1 MTLNRIN
8 RKPVNKIVGVWLT
21 EDAEDACSCQNNV
34 SENSKKEYGQVAM
47 LTKLKYAGACTEDPI
62 EIYCVRSS
70 KDYCTVAFCYS
81 LTQKQSNKIE
91 NIQKTSFKIIFGIIL
106 LTTRQTVK

>member
-21 EDAEDACSCQNNV
+21 DDAEDACSCQNNV

-47 LTKLKYAGACTEDPI
+47 LTKLKYAGACTED
-62 EIYCVRSS
+62 YCVRSS
-70 KDYCTVAFCYS
+70 EDYCAVVFCYS
-81 LTQKQSNKIE
+81 LTQEQSNQIE